1 MQMEVMDLLKRMEND
16 AIEHL
21 WVIYHDYSGRSCA
34 KTVPKGQFASVVKK
48 GVVFARAN
56 LDFTLEDHQVPAA
69 HFLADTGDFLALP
82 DPDSYAPI
90 PYRPATARAHVFMRA
105 DAEGN
110 LWEGCPRTQL
120 GRMVETYAAEG
131 LSVQVSFE
139 AEFTMFA
146 KVGDGEYVHSD
157 HDGMFTVTGLDRHYD
172 LWRNIIKTLGAM
184 GVQVMQHGKE
194 YGPGQY
200 EMTTRQAA
208 PIKAADDYLTLKEVV
223 RALARE
229 AGWIVTFM
237 PKPYAEWAGN
247 GLHLHISLWD
257 PEGQRDLSM
266 GEADD
271 EPLSPLGRHF
281 LGGLL
286 AHAHSLTGIGAPTV
300 NSYKRLLPGSWAPA
314 HVCWGVGNRATLV
327 RIPALGGRRHIEFRS
342 GDNAINPFVY
352 LTAVLAAGLDGIRNR
367 LEPPAPIACDIGYLS
382 DEEAAS
388 LGAPRL
394 PSNLPDALAA
404 LQADEVIAGALGPI
418 IFPEFLKVKRA
429 ELAAYNLHVHP
440 WERKLYLETI

>member
-1 MQMEVMDLLKRMEND
+1 MDVLELLKRLEND
-16 AIEHL
+16 GIEHL
-21 WVIYHDYSGRSCA
+21 WVVYHDYSGRSCA
-34 KTVPKGQFASVVKK
+34 KTVPREQFASVAER

-56 LDFTLEDHQVPAA
+56 LDFTLEDHQATGA
-69 HFLADTGDFLALP
+69 LFLADTGDFLAVP
-82 DPDSYAPI
+82 DPDSYAAI
-90 PYRPATARAHVFMRA
+90 PYREATARAHVFMRA
-105 DAEGN
+105 DAEGDI
-110 LWEGCPRTQL
+110 WEGCPRTQL
-120 GRMVETYAAEG
+120 GRMLEAYAAEG
-131 LSVQVSFE
+131 LSVQVGFE

-146 KVGDGEYVHSD
+146 KAGDGEYVHSD
-157 HDGMFTVTGLDRHYD
+157 HDGMFTVAGLDRHSA
-172 LWRNIIKTLGAM
+172 LWRTIIETLGTM
-184 GVQVMQHGKE
+184 GVPVMQHGKE

-200 EMTTRQAA
+200 EMTTRHAP

-229 AGWIVTFM
+229 AGWIATFM

-257 PEGQRDLSM
+257 LDGVHDRSM
-266 GEADD
+266 GEAED

-286 AHAHSLTGIGAPTV
+286 AHARSLTGIGAPTV

-327 RIPALGGRRHIEFRS
+327 RIPALGRRRHIEFRS
-342 GDNAINPFVY
+342 GDNAINPFIY
-352 LTAVLAAGLDGIRNR
+352 LTAILAAGLDGIHNQID
-367 LEPPAPIACDIGYLS
+367 PPAPVDYDVGHLS

-388 LGAPRL
+388 RGVARL

-404 LQADEVIAGALGPI
+404 LEADGVIARALGSI
-418 IFPEFLKVKRA
+418 IFSEFLKVKRS